1 MRCFLPFLNVSK
13 LVLFLRQD
21 TSVFTL
27 ADVQEMEAII
37 STFNAFETKETGP
50 LILAWAVF
58 LCLISSLP
66 GKEESNVLMVCGP
79 ALVFYPIPG
88 CMNDTNNYCT

>member
-1 MRCFLPFLNVSK
+1 M
-13 LVLFLRQD
+13 LFLRQG
-21 TSVFTL
+21 TFVFTL

-37 STFNAFETKETGP
+37 STFNAFETKEAGP

-66 GKEESNVLMVCGP
+66 GGEESNVLMVCGS
-79 ALVFYPIPG
+79 AHMLSPIPG
-88 CMNDTNNYCT
+88 CMNNKNN